1 MRDGCVVTMKSS
13 KLMGN
18 LPSVVPILPL
28 RDMVVF
34 PQVVIPLFLKG
45 SRVVKLAESLSGG
58 NNLVGLFYQRPR
70 NRLSLWHEDIS
81 KIGALAR
88 VEKVV
93 SLESGG
99 VKAVAEGLCRVRMV
113 RQKECEPF
121 MMAEVEP
128 IEEHDEPF
136 ELIDT
141 LVSSVATMLK
151 MSAGQGRVFG
161 DHFVKRIERAETPG
175 QLADLIATHLSLKP
189 EAKQTLLEM
198 DDPHF
203 RLRKALVYLQADLQL
218 AKPRP
223 TAAGD
228 SVETGLLGR
237 RSKDSEARHHIRT
250 LQRDFS
256 SDDDPII
263 SEIKGFHAK
272 IRSAGMPDDA
282 TEAATR
288 ELQRLERIPAHSPEH
303 IVSRTYIEVLTSLP
317 WSSLSPDDVDISTA
331 ESVLNSDHY
340 DLVKVKD
347 RILEF
352 LAVRKLKADNKGPI
366 LCLVGPPG
374 VGKTS
379 LGRSVAKAM
388 GRKFVRVSLGGVRDE
403 AEIRGHRRTY
413 IGAMPGRIIQ
423 ELRRAGSRNP
433 VFMLDEID
441 KLGRDFRGDPA
452 GALLEVLD
460 PEQNSG
466 FCDNYLDL
474 PFDLSRIMFIAT
486 ANQVDTI
493 PTALRDR
500 MEIIRISG
508 YTEEEK
514 EKIAELYLVPKAL
527 EENGLENYSISFQT
541 SAIRFLIS
549 SYTKEAG
556 VRGLER
562 EINSVFRKIAREVTQ
577 GKQARSVITVST
589 VEELLGA
596 PRYFSEIAEEVDRVG
611 VATGLAWTEAGGD
624 IIFIEVT
631 GFRGR
636 RDLTLTG
643 SLGEVMQESAKAALT
658 YLRNISDFLGVDE
671 RFLTHSDL
679 HIHVPSGGIPKDG
692 PSAGVAMAVA
702 IASFFT
708 GKPVHKD
715 VAMTGELTLMGRVLP
730 IGGVKEKLLAA
741 RRAGVK
747 KVILPS
753 KNRSTVMDF
762 PEYVTNGLE
771 IHYVSDVGEAIRIAL
786 DDDFQFCCAYPAKGQ
801 PILPLFSSESRPGF
815 VL

>member
-1 MRDGCVVTMKSS
+1 MKSS

-18 LPSVVPILPL
+18 FPSIVPILPL

-81 KIGALAR
+81 RVGALAR
-88 VEKVV
+88 VDKVV

-99 VKAVAEGLCRVRMV
+99 VKAVAEGLCRVRMIQ
-113 RQKECEPF
+113 QKESEPY
-121 MMAEVEP
+121 MMAEVEA
-128 IEEHDEPF
+128 IEEDDEPV
-136 ELIDT
+136 ELLDT
-141 LVSSVATMLK
+141 LVSSVVTMLK
-151 MSAGQGRVFG
+151 MSMGQGRVLG

-175 QLADLIATHLSLKP
+175 QLADLIATHLSLKA
-189 EAKQTLLEM
+189 EAKQSLLEM
-198 DDPHF
+198 DDSHF

-223 TAAGD
+223 TAAAD
-228 SVETGLLGR
+228 SVETPTHPR
-237 RSKDSEARHHIRT
+237 RIRDHDFKNHIKT

-256 SDDDPII
+256 TEDDPIM
-263 SEIKGFHAK
+263 SEIKGFHHK
-272 IRSAGMPDDA
+272 IRTSGMPDDA

-288 ELQRLERIPAHSPEH
+288 ELQRLERIPSHSPEH

-317 WSSLSPDDVDISTA
+317 WSSLSPDDVDISSA
-331 ESVLNSDHY
+331 ESILNRDHY

-352 LAVRKLKADNKGPI
+352 LAVRKLKSDNKGPI

-441 KLGRDFRGDPA
+441 KLGGDFRGDPA

-460 PEQNSG
+460 PEQNANFS
-466 FCDNYLDL
+466 DHYLDL
-474 PFDLSRIMFIAT
+474 PFDLSRVMFIAT
-486 ANQVDTI
+486 ANQIDTI

-500 MEIIRISG
+500 MEVIRISG

-514 EKIAELYLVPKAL
+514 EKIAELYLIPKAQR
-527 EENGLENYSISFQT
+527 ENGLQDYEITFQA
-541 SAIRFLIS
+541 SAIQHLIS
-549 SYTKEAG
+549 SYTREAG
-556 VRGLER
+556 VRNLER
-562 EINSVFRKIAREVTQ
+562 EINSVFRKMARELTQ
-577 GKQARSVITVST
+577 GKQIRSTVTVST
-589 VEELLGA
+589 IEQLLGA
-596 PRYFSEIAEEVDRVG
+596 PKFFPEIAEEVDRVG

-631 GFRGR
+631 GFKGR

-643 SLGEVMQESAKAALT
+643 CLGEVMQESAKAALT
-658 YLRNISDFLGVDE
+658 CLRKISHFLGVNE

-679 HIHVPSGGIPKDG
+679 HIHVPAGAIPKDG

-741 RRAGVK
+741 RRAGVR
-747 KVILPS
+747 KVILPL
-753 KNRSTVMDF
+753 KNRSTVQEF
-762 PEYVTNGLE
+762 PDYVTNGLD
-771 IHYVSDVGEAIRIAL
+771 IHYVSDISEAIRIAL
-786 DDDFQFCCAYPAKGQ
+786 GDDLEFCCAYPSRGQ
-801 PILPLFSSESRPGF
+801 AILPLFSSNTPAEIF
-815 VL
+815 A

>member
-1 MRDGCVVTMKSS
+1 MKSS

-18 LPSVVPILPL
+18 FPSIVPILPL

-58 NNLVGLFYQRPR
+58 NHLVGLFYQRPR

-81 KIGALAR
+81 KVGALAR

-121 MMAEVEP
+121 MMAEVE
-128 IEEHDEPF
+128 IIDEDDEPL

-141 LVSSVATMLK
+141 LISSVVTMIK
-151 MSAGQGRVFG
+151 MGSGQGKIFG
-161 DHFVKRIERAETPG
+161 EHFVRRIEKAETPG
-175 QLADLIATHLSLKP
+175 QLADIIATHLSLKP
-189 EAKQTLLEM
+189 DAKQSLLEM
-198 DDPHF
+198 DDAHF
-203 RLRKALVYLQADLQL
+203 RLRKALMYLHADLQL

-223 TAAGD
+223 TAATESLEMGA
-228 SVETGLLGR
+228 VGR
-237 RSKDSEARHHIRT
+237 RPKEHDFKNHIRT
-250 LQRDFS
+250 LQKDFS
-256 SDDDPII
+256 ADDDPAI

-272 IRSAGMPDDA
+272 IRNSGMPDDA
-282 TEAATR
+282 TETATR
-288 ELQRLERIPAHSPEH
+288 ELQRLERIPPHSPEH

-317 WSSLSPDDVDISTA
+317 WNVLSPDDVDISRA
-331 ESVLNSDHY
+331 EEILNTDHY

-352 LAVRKLKADNKGPI
+352 LAVRKLKSDNKGPI

-388 GRKFVRVSLGGVRDE
+388 GRKFVRMSLGGLHDE

-413 IGAMPGRIIQ
+413 IGAMPGRIIS
-423 ELRRAGSRNP
+423 ELKRAGSRNP

-441 KLGRDFRGDPA
+441 KLGRGFKGDPA

-460 PEQNSG
+460 PEQNST
-466 FCDNYLDL
+466 FSDHYLDL
-474 PFDLSRIMFIAT
+474 PFDLSRVMFIAT

-493 PTALRDR
+493 PSALRDR
-500 MEIIRISG
+500 MEIIRIAG

-514 EKIAELYLVPKAL
+514 EKIAELYLIPKAMK
-527 EENGLENYSISFQT
+527 ENGLEGYSINFQS
-541 SAIRFLIS
+541 SALKFLIS

-556 VRGLER
+556 VRNLER
-562 EINSVFRKIAREVTQ
+562 ELNCVLRKIARELTQ
-577 GKQARSVITVST
+577 GKPVRSVITVST

-596 PRYFSEIAEEVDRVG
+596 PKYFSEIADEVDRVG

-643 SLGEVMQESAKAALT
+643 CLGEVMQESARAALT
-658 YLRNISDFLGVDE
+658 YLRNISSSLGLDE
-671 RFLTHSDL
+671 RLLKYSDL
-679 HIHVPSGGIPKDG
+679 HIHVPAGAIPKDG

-741 RRAGVK
+741 KRAGVK
-747 KVILPS
+747 KVILPL
-753 KNRSTVMDF
+753 KNRSTVLEF
-762 PEYVTNGLE
+762 PEYVTRDLE

-786 DDDFQFCCAYPAKGQ
+786 DDDFQFCCAYPTQSQ
-801 PILPLFSSESRPGF
+801 PILPLFHPGNTAEF
-815 VL
+815 VS

>member
-1 MRDGCVVTMKSS
+1 MKSS
-13 KLMGN
+13 KIKGN
-18 LPSVVPILPL
+18 FPSVVPILPL

-58 NNLVGLFYQRPR
+58 DNLVGLFYQKPR

-113 RQKECEPF
+113 KQKECDPF
-121 MMAEVEP
+121 MMAEVEV
-128 IEEHDEPF
+128 IEEDDEPL

-141 LVSSVATMLK
+141 LVSSVVTMLK
-151 MSAGQGRVFG
+151 MGAGQGRILG
-161 DHFVKRIERAETPG
+161 DHFLKRIERAETPG
-175 QLADLIATHLSLKP
+175 QLADLLATHLSLKP
-189 EAKQTLLEM
+189 EAKQSLLEM
-198 DDPHF
+198 DDSHF

-218 AKPRP
+218 VRPRP
-223 TAAGD
+223 TAAND
-228 SVETGLLGR
+228 SAESGLLSR
-237 RSKDSEARHHIRT
+237 RSKDHELKNHIRT
-250 LQRDFS
+250 IQRDYS
-256 SDDDPII
+256 TDEDPNV
-263 SEIKGFHAK
+263 SELKSFHSK
-272 IRSAGMPDDA
+272 IRSSGMPDDA

-288 ELQRLERIPAHSPEH
+288 ELQRLERIPPHSPEH

-317 WSSLSPDDVDISTA
+317 WSAQSSDDVDISLA

-352 LAVRKLKADNKGPI
+352 LAVRKLKSDNKGPI

-388 GRKFVRVSLGGVRDE
+388 GRKFVRMSLGGVRDE

-460 PEQNSG
+460 PEQNSS
-466 FCDNYLDL
+466 FFDHYLDL
-474 PFDLSRIMFIAT
+474 PFDLSKIMFIAT

-493 PTALRDR
+493 PSALRDR
-500 MEIIRISG
+500 MEVIRIAG

-514 EKIAELYLVPKAL
+514 EKISELYLIPKAQK
-527 EENGLENYSISFQT
+527 ENGLQNYSINFQS
-541 SAIRFLIS
+541 SAVRYLIS

-556 VRGLER
+556 VRNLER
-562 EINSVFRKIAREVTQ
+562 EIHSVFRKIAREITQ
-577 GKQARSVITVST
+577 GKQIRTVITVST
-589 VEELLGA
+589 IEKLLGA
-596 PRYFSEIAEEVDRVG
+596 PKYFSEIAEEVDRVG

-631 GFRGR
+631 GFKGR

-643 SLGEVMQESAKAALT
+643 SLGEVMQESAKAAIT
-658 YLRNISDFLGVDE
+658 YLRNMCAYLGVDE
-671 RFLTHSDL
+671 RLMSHSDL
-679 HIHVPSGGIPKDG
+679 HIHVPAGSIPKDG

-708 GKPVHKD
+708 GKPVRKD

-741 RRAGVK
+741 RRAGVT
-747 KVILPS
+747 KVILPL
-753 KNRSTVMDF
+753 KNKSTVMEF
-762 PEYVTNGLE
+762 PDYVTSGIE
-771 IHYVSDVGEAIRIAL
+771 IHYVSDAFQAIKIAL
-786 DDDFQFCCAYPAKGQ
+786 DDDSQFCCAYPSKGQ
-801 PILPLFSSESRPGF
+801 PILPLFPSSTSAECA
-815 VL
+815 L

>member
-1 MRDGCVVTMKSS
+1 MKSS
-13 KLMGN
+13 KLKGN
-18 LPSVVPILPL
+18 FPSVVPILPL

-45 SRVVKLAESLSGG
+45 SRVVKLAESLTAG

-81 KIGALAR
+81 KVGALAR
-88 VEKVV
+88 VDKVV

-113 RQKECEPF
+113 KQKECEPY
-121 MMAEVEP
+121 MMAEVE
-128 IEEHDEPF
+128 IIDEDDEPL

-141 LVSSVATMLK
+141 LVSSVVTMLK
-151 MSAGQGRVFG
+151 MSAGNGRILG

-189 EAKQTLLEM
+189 EAKQGLLEM
-198 DDPHF
+198 DDSHF
-203 RLRKALVYLQADLQL
+203 RLRKALVYLHADLQL
-218 AKPRP
+218 SRPRP
-223 TAAGD
+223 TAVGD
-228 SVETGLLGR
+228 SVEAGHPIKRT
-237 RSKDSEARHHIRT
+237 KEHDVKNHIRT

-256 SDDDPII
+256 ADDDPSV

-272 IRSAGMPDDA
+272 IRGSGMPDDA

-288 ELQRLERIPAHSPEH
+288 ELQRLERIPPHSPEH

-317 WSSLSPDDVDISTA
+317 WNSLSDDDIDISSA
-331 ESVLNSDHY
+331 ETVLNRDHY

-352 LAVRKLKADNKGPI
+352 LAVRKLKSDNKGPI

-379 LGRSVAKAM
+379 LGRSVARAM
-388 GRKFVRVSLGGVRDE
+388 GRKFVRVALGGVRDE

-460 PEQNSG
+460 PEQNSN
-466 FCDNYLDL
+466 FSDHYLDL
-474 PFDLSRIMFIAT
+474 PFDLSRVMFIAT

-500 MEIIRISG
+500 MEVIRIAG

-514 EKIAELYLVPKAL
+514 EKIAELYLIPKAL
-527 EENGLENYSISFQT
+527 RETGLEDYSIQFQS
-541 SAIRFLIS
+541 SAIRFLVS

-556 VRGLER
+556 VRNLER
-562 EINSVFRKIAREVTQ
+562 EINSVFRKIARELTQ
-577 GKQARSVITVST
+577 GKQVRSVITVSAI
-589 VEELLGA
+589 EKLLGA
-596 PRYFSEIAEEVDRVG
+596 PKYFSEIADEVDRVG

-658 YLRNISDFLGVDE
+658 CLRNLSSLLGVDE
-671 RFLTHSDL
+671 RVLTHSDL
-679 HIHVPSGGIPKDG
+679 HIHVPAGAIPKDG

-708 GKPVHKD
+708 GKPVRKD

-747 KVILPS
+747 HVILPL
-753 KNRSTVMDF
+753 KNRATVSEF
-762 PEYVTNGLE
+762 PDYVTSGLE
-771 IHYVSDVGEAIRIAL
+771 ISYVSEVGEAIRIAL
-786 DDDFQFCCAYPAKGQ
+786 DDDFQFTCAYPDKCQ
-801 PILPLFSSESRPGF
+801 TILPLFSTNSSAELF
-815 VL
+815 I